1 MRIFLLIFLLLLIV
15 VGMAVLV
22 FFIIKKLDPVQ
33 GDKSEASSS
42 GIAQDFLPFDDIQN
56 GIIILPNYCYRA
68 ILECTSLNYD
78 LKTEGERDQIE
89 MSFQRFINSLSFPT
103 SIFLQTKEIDNSSR
117 IDSLKKEVEQTLVEF
132 PGISTYAEQYI
143 RDMQT
148 LNTRIGNNQQ
158 KKRYII
164 ITYDEASQLGQL
176 SDGEKAAYAA
186 KELQT
191 RCNAIS
197 QGLDAVGVRTQ
208 RLGTPELIEL
218 IYSCYNRDNFS
229 YAGAISSG
237 DAFSLFVDGAED
249 KFENLPKVGLLDLI
263 LGESI
268 NQIRQSGID
277 AGRNGQAVLEQ
288 LEALRRK
295 YAGYFEE
302 EG

>member
-1 MRIFLLIFLLLLIV
+1 MKIFLLIFLLLLIV
-15 VGMAVLV
+15 GGMAALMI
-22 FFIIKKLDPVQ
+22 FIIKKLDPNQ
-33 GDKSEASSS
+33 GDKSEDGSS

-117 IDSLKKEVEQTLVEF
+117 IESLKKEVQQTLVEF

-143 RDMQT
+143 KDMQT

-249 KFENLPKVGLLDLI
+249 KFENFPKVGLLDLI
-263 LGESI
+263 LGETI
-268 NQIRQSGID
+268 NQIRQGGID
-277 AGRNGQAVLEQ
+277 ADRNGQAVLEQ
-288 LEALRRK
+288 LEALRQK

>member
-1 MRIFLLIFLLLLIV
+1 MKIFLLIFLLLLIV
-15 VGMAVLV
+15 GGMAALMI
-22 FFIIKKLDPVQ
+22 FIIKKLDPNQ
-33 GDKSEASSS
+33 GDKSEDGSS

-117 IDSLKKEVEQTLVEF
+117 IESLKKEVQQTLVEF

-143 RDMQT
+143 KDMQT

-191 RCNAIS
+191 RCNANS
-197 QGLDAVGVRTQ
+197 PGLAAVGGRTP
-208 RLGTPELIEL
+208 RLGTPDLSEPR
-218 IYSCYNRDNFS
+218 YSCYNRDTFS

-249 KFENLPKVGLLDLI
+249 KFENFPKVGLLDLI
-263 LGESI
+263 LGETI
-268 NQIRQSGID
+268 NQIRQGGID
-277 AGRNGQAVLEQ
+277 ADRNGQAVLEQ
-288 LEALRRK
+288 LEALRQK

>member
-1 MRIFLLIFLLLLIV
+1 MKIFLLIFLLLLIV
-15 VGMAVLV
+15 GGMAALMI
-22 FFIIKKLDPVQ
+22 FIIKKLDPNQ
-33 GDKSEASSS
+33 GDKSEDGSS

-117 IDSLKKEVEQTLVEF
+117 IESLKKEVQQTLVEF

-143 RDMQT
+143 KDMQT

-164 ITYDEASQLGQL
+164 NTYDEASQLGQL

-218 IYSCYNRDNFS
+218 IYSCYNRDKFS

-249 KFENLPKVGLLDLI
+249 KFENFPKVGLLDLI
-263 LGESI
+263 LGETI
-268 NQIRQSGID
+268 NQIRQGGID
-277 AGRNGQAVLEQ
+277 ADRNGQAVLEQ
-288 LEALRRK
+288 LEALRQK